1 MRFYFDFVSPYAYL
15 AWTQIHVVAGRH
27 HREVEPV
34 PVLFAGMLDAHG
46 SVGPA
51 EIPAKRRYL
60 FTDVVRTARRLGV
73 AFAIPPSHPFNPLL
87 ALRVVS
93 LPAAAAR
100 QRALI
105 DALYAAVWGG
115 GPGVTEPAE
124 VARIADRVGFDGA
137 ALLAE
142 AATADAKARVKRATD
157 DAIAAGVFG
166 VPSVVVDGELFWGLD
181 SFANLEAFLDGGGA
195 IDPALKAQWETL
207 GASSTRKVAPR

>member
-15 AWTQIHVVAGRH
+15 AWTQLHALAGRH
-27 HREVEPV
+27 RRDIEPA
-34 PVLFAGMLDAHG
+34 PILFAGLLGAHG
-46 SVGPA
+46 SIGPA

-60 FTDVVRTARRLGV
+60 FTDVVRSARRLGV
-73 AFAIPPSHPFNPLL
+73 PFAIPPSHPFNPLL

-93 LPAAAAR
+93 LPAAAGT

-105 DALYAAVWGG
+105 DALYAAVWAG

-124 VARIADRVGFDGA
+124 VARIATGVGLDGDALVA
-137 ALLAE
+137 AAGTAE
-142 AATADAKARVKRATD
+142 AKDRVKRATD

-181 SFANLEAFLDGGGA
+181 AFANLEAFLHGDGA

-207 GASSTRKVAPR
+207 GASSVRRNALR